1 LIEHGCVRS
10 AGRGIGAIKQ
20 RETRRKE
27 SNMNRKELIFRM
39 ATILLAANANKD
51 NAPDRKFIAEEA
63 RLLLNASAEKFS
75 TDLTDSI
82 AVSVATI
89 YANIIRSNPKS
100 SDPAQRNN
108 AIAWA
113 GELLAAA
120 AEAAIKK

>member
-1 LIEHGCVRS
+1 
-10 AGRGIGAIKQ
+10 
-20 RETRRKE
+20 
-27 SNMNRKELIFRM
+27 MNRNELIFRM

-51 NAPDRKFIAEEA
+51 SAPDRKFIAEEA

-82 AVSVATI
+82 AISVAII
-89 YANIIRSNPKS
+89 YANMIRGNPTAS
-100 SDPAQRNN
+100 VPAQRNN

-113 GELLAAA
+113 GELFATA